1 MKNSGLNRPTT
12 PLTYLNLVSTKE
24 GVALNEHP
32 LTASLTLGR
41 QADDS
46 RLLIALSEVCG
57 CNRPISPIRI
67 TRLDGALI
75 LWLDEQEWLVL
86 PHAHYGYNLGQALE
100 QSFGATLWL
109 DPIPDGTFQAELT
122 ATALLRLQNADNQPL
137 NGYGASP
144 RLQSAGNSSVCIR
157 PWTLISRYGLLMSKA
172 DKACLEDGLQGLQ
185 STLSLS

>member
-24 GVALNEHP
+24 GVALSEHP

-46 RLLIALSEVCG
+46 RLLIALGEVCG

-67 TRLDGALI
+67 TRLDGVLI

-86 PHAHYGYNLGQALE
+86 PHTHYDCNLGQALE
-100 QSFGATLWL
+100 QSFGATL
-109 DPIPDGTFQAELT
+109 
-122 ATALLRLQNADNQPL
+122 
-137 NGYGASP
+137 
-144 RLQSAGNSSVCIR
+144 
-157 PWTLISRYGLLMSKA
+157 
-172 DKACLEDGLQGLQ
+172 
-185 STLSLS
+185 